1 LDRIVSIEPYEDKP
15 FVENTFF
22 DPEHYFDNIVGV
34 TKDLKSQAQ
43 TVKLKVDANQ
53 APYVITKPLHGSQKV
68 LKKLED
74 GGIVVTIE
82 VVPNQE
88 LERIILGFGQHMQV
102 IEPRLLRHRMKKEL
116 QVAALQYEM
125 VK

>member
-1 LDRIVSIEPYEDKP
+1 M
-15 FVENTFF
+15 
-22 DPEHYFDNIVGV
+22 

-53 APYVITKPLHGSQKV
+53 APYVITKPLHGSQRVVRKT
-68 LKKLED
+68 ED

-102 IEPRLLRHRMKKEL
+102 LEPRLLRHRLKKEL

-125 VK
+125 KEK

>member
-1 LDRIVSIEPYEDKP
+1 M
-15 FVENTFF
+15 
-22 DPEHYFDNIVGV
+22 

-43 TVKLKVDANQ
+43 TVKLKVDADQ
-53 APYVITKPLHGSQKV
+53 APYVITKPMHGTQKV
-68 LKKLED
+68 VGKEED
-74 GGIVVTIE
+74 GSILVTIE

-125 VK
+125 TEK